1 MHARPFRP
9 WRALIASF
17 LFAATA
23 IVHAQYAGAVA
34 PPDKYRKGF
43 ESISQTDARNWLG
56 YLAGPECAGR
66 GSGQPG
72 FQKAAEFM
80 AARFKEFGLKPLG
93 DNGTYFQSMPFSRSR
108 IDDGHSTL
116 TVGDLRLAGGRDI
129 GFGNL
134 SSNTENKGKVVFVH
148 APSNTSKLED
158 PTVVDGK
165 IVVLMA
171 DQVGTDLE
179 RQLFTASP
187 MAVLTVAKEVS
198 PSVWAVRRGPGRATR
213 TGGTQPTVRGTISEK
228 AAVRLAESL
237 GADFNALHTTGA
249 SGNATV
255 LQTNAEGTLTAL
267 IANEE
272 VMVPNVVAVLEGS
285 DPSLAGQHVGIG
297 AHIDHLGTRNG
308 TIYYGADDDGSGST
322 ALLCV
327 AKAMAGNPVKPRRS
341 IVFMAFCGE
350 EMGLIGSGF
359 YASNPKL
366 PLADMVCELQMD
378 MVGRDSDGAQNG
390 DPNRVDVAA
399 DNVNTIRLVGS
410 KRISTELHALILD
423 LNKHVGFTF
432 KYDAEDVYTRSDHYN
447 FAVKGIPISFL
458 FDGFHPDYHKPTDTV
473 DKINF
478 DKLTNAARLYYL
490 VTSEAANRNERFK
503 KDVAGGG

>member
-1 MHARPFRP
+1 
-9 WRALIASF
+9 
-17 LFAATA
+17 
-23 IVHAQYAGAVA
+23 
-34 PPDKYRKGF
+34 
-43 ESISQTDARNWLG
+43 
-56 YLAGPECAGR
+56 
-66 GSGQPG
+66 
-72 FQKAAEFM
+72 
-80 AARFKEFGLKPLG
+80 
-93 DNGTYFQSMPFSRSR
+93 
-108 IDDGHSTL
+108 
-116 TVGDLRLAGGRDI
+116 
-129 GFGNL
+129 
-134 SSNTENKGKVVFVH
+134 
-148 APSNTSKLED
+148 
-158 PTVVDGK
+158 
-165 IVVLMA
+165 
-171 DQVGTDLE
+171 
-179 RQLFTASP
+179 
-187 MAVLTVAKEVS
+187 
-198 PSVWAVRRGPGRATR
+198 
-213 TGGTQPTVRGTISEK
+213 
-228 AAVRLAESL
+228 
-237 GADFNALHTTGA
+237 
-249 SGNATV
+249 
-255 LQTNAEGTLTAL
+255 
-267 IANEE
+267 
-272 VMVPNVVAVLEGS
+272 
-285 DPSLAGQHVGIG
+285 
-297 AHIDHLGTRNG
+297 
-308 TIYYGADDDGSGST
+308 
-322 ALLCV
+322 
-327 AKAMAGNPVKPRRS
+327 MAGNPVKPRRS